1 MNPIVNVLKPNM
13 QLRICLDPQKLNEA
27 ITREHYALPV
37 ASDIFERIS
46 GANVYSTLDATAGFQ
61 QIELEEHSSYYT
73 TFITAYG
80 RYRYLRLP
88 FGVKSA
94 PEVMHK
100 AISQMFDSIEGVE
113 CYIDDILVWGRD
125 QAEHD
130 ERLRKV
136 LQKCR
141 EEKLTLN
148 KDKCKI
154 SQPTVKFIG
163 H

>member
-1 MNPIVNVLKPNM
+1 MHL
-13 QLRICLDPQKLNEA
+13 
-27 ITREHYALPV
+27 
-37 ASDIFERIS
+37 
-46 GANVYSTLDATAGFQ
+46 
-61 QIELEEHSSYYT
+61 
-73 TFITAYG
+73 
-80 RYRYLRLP
+80 
-88 FGVKSA
+88 
-94 PEVMHK
+94 MHK
-100 AISQMFDSIEGVE
+100 AISQMLDCIEGVE

-154 SQPTVKFIG
+154 SQPTVKLIV